1 MSSNGTDRNRPRGVQ
16 PRRAVPRRILV
27 VRLGSMGDVIHTLPA
42 VARLKSCLPDAELSW
57 VIEPQWVFLLKD
69 NPYVDRVIEAPLRRW
84 RAQPF
89 RARTRREFRT
99 FRGTLREQPF
109 DLAIDFQGLLKS
121 ACVAYLSRA
130 ERVFGFDR
138 KELREPLAASLYSD
152 RVSARAAHVVDRNLE
167 LAAEALAAA
176 GAGDEELG
184 ADRGDEIRFPLPA
197 GVPDSQLPEPQLPGG
212 GFVLTTPLAG
222 WGSKQWPLELF
233 SELAAML
240 HRETGMTLLVDCA
253 PADCA
258 KADGIVRRAPAG
270 SCRLHVSSI
279 EGLIAAT
286 RKARAVIGVDS
297 GPLHLAAALQAP
309 GVALF
314 GPTDPARNGPYGSS
328 FRVLRSPD
336 AATSYKRRGE
346 IDPSMRSIEPREVWA
361 ALEPM
366 LREKPPVREPDE
378 RVRAIS

>member
-1 MSSNGTDRNRPRGVQ
+1 
-16 PRRAVPRRILV
+16 
-27 VRLGSMGDVIHTLPA
+27 MGDVIHTLPA
-42 VARLKSCLPDAELSW
+42 VARLKSHLSEAELSW
-57 VIEPQWVFLLKD
+57 VIEPQWACLLKD
-69 NPYVDRVIEAPLRRW
+69 NPYVDRIIEAPLRRW

-89 RARTRREFRT
+89 RARTRRKFRT
-99 FRGTLREQPF
+99 FREALRKEPF

-121 ACVAYLSRA
+121 ACVTYLSRA
-130 ERVFGFDR
+130 ERVFGFHR

-152 RVSARAAHVVDRNLE
+152 RITATAAHVVDRNLG
-167 LAAEALAAA
+167 LAAEALTAI
-176 GAGDEELG
+176 GAGDQELG
-184 ADRGDEIRFPLPA
+184 VVGEDEIRFPLPA

-212 GFVLTTPLAG
+212 GFVLTTPMAG

-233 SELAAML
+233 SELAAIL
-240 HRETGMTLLVDCA
+240 HHETGMTLLVDCA
-253 PADCA
+253 PSDRA

-314 GPTDPARNGPYGSS
+314 GPTDPARNGPYGST
-328 FRVLRSPD
+328 FRVLRAPA

-346 IDPSMRSIEPREVWA
+346 IDPSMRSIEPQEVWA

-366 LREKPPVREPDE
+366 LRDKPQVAKPAE
-378 RVRAIS
+378 RAWATF